1 MIFNQLWSDKAMET
15 AFTCYYPR
23 KVNSYFGWISLQTI
37 MPSPEISID
46 LASQDKQKHAPEIQ
60 LILFYF
66 NDLQQYEDG
75 IQDH

>member
-1 MIFNQLWSDKAMET
+1 
-15 AFTCYYPR
+15 
-23 KVNSYFGWISLQTI
+23 

-75 IQDH
+75 IQAHEMIVSEQDHLPI

>member
-1 MIFNQLWSDKAMET
+1 
-15 AFTCYYPR
+15 
-23 KVNSYFGWISLQTI
+23 

-66 NDLQQYEDG
+66 NDLQRHEDG
-75 IQDH
+75 IQAHEMIVSEQDHLPLFCG